1 MATATHVTGATATAT
16 GAMTP
21 AVERLTRT
29 WETPRGLVGALT
41 TVDHKV
47 IGIRYLVTA
56 LVFFALG
63 GGEAA
68 LLRLQLARPEAGL
81 LSPELYDRLF
91 TLHGTTMIFFYAS
104 PVFSAFSNY
113 LVPLLIGSRDMA
125 FPRLYAFS
133 YWSFVLAGLFLY
145 VGVPLGIAP
154 DGGWFAYAPL
164 TSAAYAPGLGLDFY
178 VLAVLFLTV
187 STTVGA
193 ANFVVTIFRLRAPG
207 MRADRLPMYLWST
220 LSASVAVVFALPALT
235 VAVLFLELDRRFGTH
250 FYDPAAGG
258 QPLLWQHMFWI
269 FGHPWVYI
277 VVLPGFGIVS
287 TVIPTFARRP
297 LAAYPLVALASIA
310 VALFGF
316 GVWAHHMFVAG
327 LTPMATTF
335 FSAASMT
342 VSIPSGVAVAAWIA
356 TLWGGRPVLRTPL
369 LFALGFLV
377 LFVLGGL
384 SGVMTGLVAFDRQVT
399 DSYFVVAH
407 LHYVLVGANVFPVFA
422 AIAYWFPK
430 MTGRM
435 LDERLGRWSFWLMFA
450 GTNLLFFPMHRLGLL
465 GMPRRVY
472 TYAPGLGWDGA
483 NLAATIGAGV
493 LAVGLLV
500 FLANVVRSRAHGAPA
515 GPDPWG
521 AGTLEWSVASPPPAY
536 NFARI
541 PTITGRDPLWGPRA
555 AELRALDQ
563 GARGATLLD
572 GRETPANIVLDAEPR
587 GVIRMPGDSWWPLLL
602 ALALAAL
609 CTTVLLG
616 AWWLAGAATLAA
628 GAVLAA
634 WFWPTGGAPR
644 DPAPRPDG
652 GAA

>member
-1 MATATHVTGATATAT
+1 MATS
-16 GAMTP
+16 
-21 AVERLTRT
+21 VERLTRI
-29 WETPRGLVGALT
+29 WETPRSLAGALT

-63 GGEAA
+63 GAEAG
-68 LLRLQLARPEAGL
+68 LLRLQLAGPQGRL
-81 LSPELYDRLF
+81 LSPELYDQLF
-91 TLHGTTMIFFYAS
+91 TLHGTTMILFYAS

-125 FPRLYAFS
+125 FPRLNAFS
-133 YWSFVLAGLFLY
+133 YWSFVLSGVFLY
-145 VGVPLGIAP
+145 GGALVGMAP

-178 VLAVLFLTV
+178 VLAVLFLSV

-220 LSASVAVVFALPALT
+220 LSASVAVIFALPALS
-235 VAVLFLELDRRFGTH
+235 AALLFLELDRRFGTH

-258 QPLLWQHMFWI
+258 QPLLWQHLFWI

-327 LTPMATTF
+327 ISPMATTF

-342 VSIPSGVAVAAWIA
+342 VSIPSGIAVAAWIA
-356 TLWGGRPVLRTPL
+356 TLWGGRPVLRTPM

-384 SGVMTGLVAFDRQVT
+384 SGVMTGVVAFDRQVT

-435 LDERLGRWSFWLMFA
+435 LDERWGRWSFWLMFA
-450 GTNLLFFPMHRLGLL
+450 GTNLLFFPMHTLGIE

-472 TYAPGLGWDGA
+472 TYAPGLGWERD
-483 NLAATIGAGV
+483 NLLATIGTGV
-493 LAVGLLV
+493 LAVGLLL
-500 FLANVVRSRAHGAPA
+500 FLANVLRSRASGAPA

-521 AGTLEWSVASPPPAY
+521 AGTLEWSVSSPPPAY

-541 PTITGRDPLWGPRA
+541 PTVHGRDPLWGPRA
-555 AELRALDQ
+555 GELRAVDQ
-563 GARGATLLD
+563 GAHGATLLD
-572 GRETPANIVLDAEPR
+572 GRETPATSVLDADLQ
-587 GVIRMPGDSWWPLLL
+587 GVIQMPGDSWWPLLL

-609 CTTVLLG
+609 CTAVLLG
-616 AWWLAGAATLAA
+616 AWWMAGTATVAT

-634 WFWPTGGAPR
+634 WFWPTGSVA
-644 DPAPRPDG
+644 
-652 GAA
+652 